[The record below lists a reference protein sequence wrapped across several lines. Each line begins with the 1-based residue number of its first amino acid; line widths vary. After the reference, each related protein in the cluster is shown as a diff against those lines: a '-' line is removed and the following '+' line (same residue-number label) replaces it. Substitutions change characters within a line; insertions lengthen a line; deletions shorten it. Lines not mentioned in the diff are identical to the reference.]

1 LDFLAGQMIMMGFKG
16 YELDSELMD
25 VLRRVKPCGL
35 VLFQRNIRGLTHVKR
50 LIGEIQDYASNIG
63 LPKLLVALDHEGGV
77 VFRSERL
84 TPLPS
89 AMALGASGDPS
100 NVEGAARIAGEELK
114 ALGFNV
120 NFAPVADLNTNPRN
134 PVIGLRSFGDDPDT
148 VSVMVSKYV
157 STLQSIGV
165 MATAKHFPGHG
176 DTSID
181 SHLDLPKVDV
191 DLDLLMARELKP
203 FKAAIDADVA
213 LIMTSHV
220 SFPKID
226 ETGLPA
232 TLSKKI
238 LRDILRGLLK
248 FNGLIIS
255 DALEMKAISG
265 RFDAGEV
272 AFHGLNAGLNVFLR
286 CDDYDS
292 VFELKDAIIKCVRG
306 GRVDQSV
313 LYDSYARIE
322 AVRGRIKSALS
333 LHPPVKLS
341 QSLFRRNRVASR
353 DISLNAITLLNGEA
367 FKPIKDLNS
376 IVILIPKPLERFLS
390 KFDYDVVGMVVGE
403 FGSYVENIVLYF
415 YDESSPIDDI
425 LEASRNVDGV
435 IFFTYN
441 AIFNDFQM
449 DLYRIVRDRVS
460 VIVVAGLPY
469 DVELIGDSKPI
480 LLTYGLNPPSLSAL
494 VDVLCGFEGARGKL
508 PVKLKSNASG

>member
-1 LDFLAGQMIMMGFKG
+1 MMGFKG
-16 YELDSELMD
+16 FELDSELMD
-25 VLRRVKPCGL
+25 VLKRVKPCGL
-35 VLFQRNIRGLTHVKR
+35 VLFQRNIRGLTHVRR
-50 LIGEIQDYASNIG
+50 LIREIQDYASKIG
-63 LPKLLVALDHEGGV
+63 LPNLFIALDHEGGI

-100 NVEGAARIAGEELK
+100 LVECVARIAGEELK
-114 ALGFNV
+114 VLGFNV

-134 PVIGLRSFGDDPDT
+134 PVIGLRSFGDDPES

-181 SHLDLPKVDV
+181 SHLDLPIVDV
-191 DLDLLMARELKP
+191 DLNLLMARELKP
-203 FKAAIDADVA
+203 FKAAVDADVA

-238 LRDILRGLLK
+238 LRDILRGVLG

-265 RFDAGEV
+265 RFDVWEI
-272 AFHGLNAGLNVFLR
+272 AFHGLNAGLNIFLR
-286 CDDYDS
+286 CDDFDA
-292 VFELKDAIIKCVRG
+292 VLELKDAIIKCVKS
-306 GRVDQSV
+306 GRVDSSI
-313 LYDSYARIE
+313 LYDSYAKIE
-322 AVRGRIKSALS
+322 AVRGRIKSALT
-333 LHPPVKLS
+333 LHPPAKFS
-341 QSLFRRNRVASR
+341 PTLFRRNRAASR
-353 DISLNAITLLNGEA
+353 DLSLNTITLINGGA

-376 IVILIPKPLERFLS
+376 IVILIPKSLERFLS
-390 KFDYDVVGMVVGE
+390 RFDYDVVGMIVGE

-415 YDESSPIDDI
+415 YDESSPIEDI
-425 LEASRNVDGV
+425 VESSRSVDGV

-441 AIFNDFQM
+441 AIFNKFQM
-449 DLYRIVRDRVS
+449 DLYRIVKDMVS

-469 DVELIGDSKPI
+469 DVELIEDSKPI
-480 LLTYGLNPPSLSAL
+480 FLTYGLNPLSLSAL
-494 VDVLCGFEGARGKL
+494 VDVLCGFEKARGKV
-508 PVKLKSNASG
+508 PVKFKQHFSG